1 MVEVSKCVGVRVV
14 GGEVSQCV
22 GVRVV
27 GGGGV
32 TVCGCDCDGI
42 CKVRRSDWTCTK
54 MYTHCGLAPLA
65 FPPGAGRYVHLPFLA
80 TLRSIKIAIFGNFL
94 ASICSH
100 KLPFLVSTVIR
111 QIVAIFGNFEVNKNC
126 NFGNYCNKANSC
138 HFWQL

>member
-1 MVEVSKCVGVRVV
+1 MEVSKCVGVRVV

-65 FPPGAGRYVHLPFLA
+65 FPPGAGRGPSSSAAAQTTH
-80 TLRSIKIAIFGNFL
+80 SSQHQSWG
-94 ASICSH
+94 SH
-100 KLPFLVSTVIR
+100 S
-111 QIVAIFGNFEVNKNC
+111 
-126 NFGNYCNKANSC
+126 
-138 HFWQL
+138 